1 MSDSNLHQNTS
12 ENQDVQESAPATTGT
27 TGAEGVT
34 GEGEHKS
41 KTFTRRSVLAMAG
54 CGVAG
59 LVVGGVL
66 ASWGV
71 TSKSIASGRIEIR
84 TTPTKM
90 IVTDRAR
97 CSGCQRCEMMCTLKN
112 DGRVSQ
118 HIARVRVWD
127 NYNFGSGVDTNDGIF
142 GNCQFT
148 VASCK
153 QCADPQCAK
162 YCPYD
167 FILICRKEKKVSILS
182 THCLYQRI
190 HLFFLHKFCKR
201 RFYCA
206 IFLDRNV
213 CKSLCAVIFRKAYQF
228 INFLSRHTSLTFGID
243 TTNSSALLDCP
254 FEHNKL
260 TIFYNFCHILKFH
273 AKTGIRFIRA
283 ITIHC
288 FLPCHSRNRKCYFL
302 S

>member
-1 MSDSNLHQNTS
+1 MVHC
-12 ENQDVQESAPATTGT
+12 
-27 TGAEGVT
+27 
-34 GEGEHKS
+34 HKS
-41 KTFTRRSVLAMAG
+41 FFFVTPLKKRELCYPEEFILALIKKFHLTRQFQ
-54 CGVAG
+54 
-59 LVVGGVL
+59 
-66 ASWGV
+66 
-71 TSKSIASGRIEIR
+71 
-84 TTPTKM
+84 TK
-90 IVTDRAR
+90 
-97 CSGCQRCEMMCTLKN
+97 
-112 DGRVSQ
+112 
-118 HIARVRVWD
+118 
-127 NYNFGSGVDTNDGIF
+127 
-142 GNCQFT
+142 
-148 VASCK
+148 
-153 QCADPQCAK
+153 CAK
-162 YCPYD
+162 HCPD
-167 FILICRKEKKVSILS
+167 NLVLICRKEKKVSILS